1 LDGSAD
7 SFGDTADVMRNWI
20 AFLVLGLQCE
30 FANAGLPVAVEE
42 ALKSAGIPQE
52 NVAIYV
58 QAVDADSP
66 TLSLNADKPMNPASV
81 MKLVTTYTALEK
93 LTPAYRWKTEVY
105 RDGEVRHGVLHGNL
119 IIKGYG
125 DPNFQVQDFWRLLMR
140 LQQIG
145 IHSIQGNFIIDKT
158 YFSPLPI
165 EAPFDDEVWRAYN
178 AKSSAFLV
186 GGRKT
191 SLQFEV
197 VEGKVTVNQEFALPE
212 VKIHSA
218 LKLREGEC
226 GDWRS
231 FMDYAVTPQKHSV
244 NVTLK
249 GSYSAQC
256 ESRYLELSLFD
267 DEMYAFFTFK
277 KLWSELGGKFKGKL
291 AVQAMPE
298 NATKLFEQH
307 SAPLGESVRDINKW
321 SNNLMARQ
329 LLLTLA
335 AEDNPWMAT
344 EAHGAEVVKQQ
355 LAQLQLASDT
365 LVVENGSGLSRVER
379 IGAEQ
384 LGRMLVKAFHRPVMP
399 ELLASLPIVGLD
411 GTAKSRLQDSPVRA
425 QVHIKTGSI
434 NGVSAVAG
442 YVIDQQGRRYVVI
455 MLVNHAKASQTR
467 QAQDK
472 LIEWVYDDS

>member
-1 LDGSAD
+1 LDGGAN
-7 SFGDTADVMRNWI
+7 SFGDTADVMKHWI
-20 AFLVLGLQCE
+20 VFLVLGLQSL
-30 FANAGLPVAVEE
+30 FAYAGLPATVDQ
-42 ALKSAGIPQE
+42 ALKRAGIPQE

-58 QAVDADSP
+58 QAVDDDSP
-66 TLSLNADKPMNPASV
+66 ALSLNADKPMNPASV

-105 RDGEVRHGVLHGNL
+105 RDGEVNNGVLHGNL

-125 DPNFQVQDFWRLLMR
+125 DPNFQVQDFWQLLMR

-178 AKSSAFLV
+178 AKPSAFLV

-197 VEGKVTVNQEFALPE
+197 VDGKVTVNQEFALPE
-212 VKIHSA
+212 VKIHSS

-231 FMDYAVTPQKHSV
+231 FMDYVVTPQKHSA
-244 NVTLK
+244 NVTVK

-267 DEMYAFFTFK
+267 DETYAFFTFK
-277 KLWSELGGKFKGKL
+277 KLWSELGGQFKGKL

-321 SNNLMARQ
+321 SNNVMARQ

-335 AEDNPWMAT
+335 AEDNAWLAT
-344 EAHGAEVVKQQ
+344 EAHGAEVIKQQ
-355 LAQLQLASDT
+355 LTQLQLPSDT
-365 LVVENGSGLSRVER
+365 LIIENGSGLSRVER
-379 IGAEQ
+379 IGAAQ

-399 ELLASLPIVGLD
+399 ELLASLPILGLD
-411 GTAKSRLQDSPVRA
+411 GTAKNRLQDTLAMA
-425 QVHIKTGSI
+425 QAHIKTGSI
-434 NGVSAVAG
+434 NGVSAIAG
-442 YVIDQQGRRYVVI
+442 YMLDQQRRRHVVV
-455 MLVNHAKASQTR
+455 MLVNHSKASQSR
-467 QAQDK
+467 QAQDR
-472 LIEWVYDDS
+472 LVEWVYQH